1 LASQSAVAKIFEN
14 FSLNSLSGAYARLLL
29 WRFGAQERS
38 AGLERERRH
47 PEGDMTMFDGTEGPQ
62 GTAEGALEA
71 ERLIV
76 EAINAAD
83 RIEAH
88 CLFNLAA
95 ARGARDA
102 LRLRQE
108 LAAEMTPTE
117 IAIAQRRARD
127 LIHHYS

>member
-1 LASQSAVAKIFEN
+1 MFE
-14 FSLNSLSGAYARLLL
+14 
-29 WRFGAQERS
+29 
-38 AGLERERRH
+38 
-47 PEGDMTMFDGTEGPQ
+47 GTEGTKSAA
-62 GTAEGALEA
+62 GGASEA

-76 EAINAAD
+76 EAINAVD

-108 LAAEMTPTE
+108 LAAEMTPAE
-117 IAIAQRRARD
+117 IALAQRRARD
-127 LIHHYS
+127 LIRYSA

>member
-1 LASQSAVAKIFEN
+1 
-14 FSLNSLSGAYARLLL
+14 
-29 WRFGAQERS
+29 
-38 AGLERERRH
+38 
-47 PEGDMTMFDGTEGPQ
+47 MFDGTEGPQ
-62 GTAEGALEA
+62 NATGAVLEA
-71 ERLIV
+71 ERLID
-76 EAINAAD
+76 EAINAPD

-95 ARGARDA
+95 ARGAVDA

>member
-1 LASQSAVAKIFEN
+1 
-14 FSLNSLSGAYARLLL
+14 
-29 WRFGAQERS
+29 
-38 AGLERERRH
+38 
-47 PEGDMTMFDGTEGPQ
+47 MFDGTEGPQ
-62 GTAEGALEA
+62 GAAGAVLEA

-95 ARGARDA
+95 ARGAEDA
-102 LRLRQE
+102 LKLWQE
-108 LAAEMTPTE
+108 PAAEMTPTE

-127 LIHHYS
+127 LIRLYS

>member
-1 LASQSAVAKIFEN
+1 
-14 FSLNSLSGAYARLLL
+14 
-29 WRFGAQERS
+29 
-38 AGLERERRH
+38 
-47 PEGDMTMFDGTEGPQ
+47 MFDGTEGPECAA
-62 GTAEGALEA
+62 GGASEA

-76 EAINAAD
+76 QAINAAD

-108 LAAEMTPTE
+108 LAAEMTPAE
-117 IAIAQRRARD
+117 IALAQRRARD
-127 LIHHYS
+127 LIRYSA

>member
-1 LASQSAVAKIFEN
+1 
-14 FSLNSLSGAYARLLL
+14 
-29 WRFGAQERS
+29 
-38 AGLERERRH
+38 
-47 PEGDMTMFDGTEGPQ
+47 MFDGTEGPQ
-62 GTAEGALEA
+62 GAAGAVREA

-102 LRLRQE
+102 FRLRQE
-108 LAAEMTPTE
+108 LAAEMTPAE
-117 IAIAQRRARD
+117 IVLAQRRARD
-127 LIHHYS
+127 LIRYSA